1 MGTTTIDG
9 STVADPGGGA
19 EGAMASP
26 SPVQTSHKK
35 DGRQR
40 RPHRFHVSCPPHP
53 TAGSD
58 ADPGIFSIGLLSP
71 YYKKLYTLKT
81 KEVGIA
87 T

>member
-9 STVADPGGGA
+9 STVADPGGMPRGPCP
-19 EGAMASP
+19 P

-40 RPHRFHVSCPPHP
+40 RPHRFHVSWPPP
-53 TAGSD
+53 QPVARSD

-71 YYKKLYTLKT
+71 YYKK
-81 KEVGIA
+81 IIHP
-87 T
+87 